1 MASVVSETTIAGPI
15 GPVFDLVTSAR
26 FWAEWHPATQA
37 VYGVTQRPYRLGDVV
52 HERVRFGGL
61 ELVVSWRVAVHQAPA
76 RVVLQSLTSAATIAY
91 AFEPRGEAVAFRRAL
106 DYDGDLLRRAVPGVG
121 DWDALMQA
129 QSDEGVARLKA
140 LVERIL
146 ADERAAPPAAAGGA
160 GGP

>member
-1 MASVVSETTIAGPI
+1 MAFLTSATTIDGPI

-37 VYGVTQRPYRLGDVV
+37 VYGVTQRPYRLGDVI
-52 HERVRFGGL
+52 HERVKFGGL
-61 ELVVSWRVAVHQAPA
+61 ELVVSWRVAEHEVPR
-76 RVVLQSLTSAATIAY
+76 RVLLQSLSSTALIIYTFEDRGSSVAY
-91 AFEPRGEAVAFRRAL
+91 RRDL
-106 DYDGDLLRRAVPGVG
+106 DYDSALLRAAIPSVG

-146 ADERAAPPAAAGGA
+146 ADERAVPPAAARG
-160 GGP
+160 